1 MISSRCSSGKNGRRR
16 AKNGACSYNVLR
28 SRTAPSVRSKA
39 FPRPSSGAI
48 ESGDTV
54 TVAVNEAQPSPR
66 WRLWLARMTR
76 SSGPHRALPGLRRAA
91 GGCRRPGRSGRLG
104 RPASCQIADT
114 SGNLGQIIVELVI
127 AAAEPMNDR
136 AGYRSLI
143 KIDMRKRRS
152 VVLAAVIEIDRRLLR
167 QSRAEVCRWF
177 DVFTRPAARTKKRA
191 RDKKY
196 AGKPSVRRRFRDGV
210 DQNRAA
216 NRVAYQYR
224 AIIEAGELFRE
235 RRLPHGIAGIR
246 LVRHARVPD
255 IVVGP
260 KFVPQAVDELVV
272 PFIMSPL

>member
-1 MISSRCSSGKNGRRR
+1 MGLASQV
-16 AKNGACSYNVLR
+16 A
-28 SRTAPSVRSKA
+28 RTALK
-39 FPRPSSGAI
+39 
-48 ESGDTV
+48 
-54 TVAVNEAQPSPR
+54 
-66 WRLWLARMTR
+66 
-76 SSGPHRALPGLRRAA
+76 LP
-91 GGCRRPGRSGRLG
+91 LG
-104 RPASCQIADT
+104 RPASCQNADT

-143 KIDMRKRRS
+143 KIDMRKWRS

-177 DVFTRPAARTKKRA
+177 DVFTRPAARTKKRR

-196 AGKPSVRRRFRDGV
+196 AGKPWVRRRFREGV
-210 DQNRAA
+210 DQNRSAK
-216 NRVAYQYR
+216 RVAYQYR
-224 AIIEAGELFRE
+224 AIIEVGDLFRE

-272 PFIMSPL
+272 PFIMSPCTSALNEQHLLLHVLILPTLDSARK